1 MGRLLAIGLVRIV
14 HAWAW
19 TVLWLIILERS
30 VLEYRIDVLLAAAL
44 GVVLTPLIYLPLLA
58 WREQEDDG
66 MGAWSV
72 RWDGG
77 AVGAFVACVCM
88 SGLILALLNFLAH
101 WDKRGPGSAAAM
113 MTAVL
118 LHGLTTASIALSER
132 WLGLRNDADD

>member
-1 MGRLLAIGLVRIV
+1 MGFTG
-14 HAWAW
+14 
-19 TVLWLIILERS
+19 TGGG
-30 VLEYRIDVLLAAAL
+30 L
-44 GVVLTPLIYLPLLA
+44 GVGGTE
-58 WREQEDDG
+58 R
-66 MGAWSV
+66 
-72 RWDGG
+72 DGG